1 MASGGSFGSRGF
13 LTVASFY
20 RGEKKA
26 EFELWLAETQGIPQD
41 ARVGRPE
48 LLEHFKT
55 FAEDFNTCTLPDEKY
70 YDLKAWEARQGA
82 DAARTAAAAAGAV
95 DVRGDEEARKREAV
109 ASKRRADSE
118 LLAAYREHMDPARV
132 AELKRHQ
139 ELTLQLQFAHKAGN
153 AAEVARLQRMLNPE
167 GK

>member
-1 MASGGSFGSRGF
+1 M
-13 LTVASFY
+13 
-20 RGEKKA
+20 
-26 EFELWLAETQGIPQD
+26 
-41 ARVGRPE
+41 GRAE

-55 FAEDFNTCTLPDEKY
+55 FAEDFNTCTLPGGDKY
-70 YDLKAWEARQGA
+70 YDLKAWEAREGA
-82 DAARTAAAAAGAV
+82 DAARAAAAASAAGSV
-95 DVRGDEEARKREAV
+95 DVRGDEEARKREA
-109 ASKRRADSE
+109 AAGKRRADAD